1 MNPKEISMTGYM
13 KLYTQLREKITRRI
27 YHEGDRLPSK
37 RQLADES
44 GYSVITV
51 EHAYELLA
59 EEGYVEPRERSGY
72 YVIYKEGDSYPV
84 GEGKRSGGA
93 CRNGWWWKD
102 GMKGNGICF
111 PFLPLPGP

>member
-51 EHAYELLA
+51 SMPMSFW
-59 EEGYVEPRERSGY
+59 PRRGMWSPGSGA
-72 YVIYKEGDSYPV
+72 DT
-84 GEGKRSGGA
+84 
-93 CRNGWWWKD
+93 
-102 GMKGNGICF
+102 M
-111 PFLPLPGP
+111 

>member
-1 MNPKEISMTGYM
+1 MTGYM

-59 EEGYVEPRERSGY
+59 EEG
-72 YVIYKEGDSYPV
+72 
-84 GEGKRSGGA
+84 
-93 CRNGWWWKD
+93 
-102 GMKGNGICF
+102 
-111 PFLPLPGP
+111 